1 MEKLI
6 FNNDWYVTKSGTE
19 SVVEEYQDSNEEN
32 APQAITLPHDGM
44 ISELR
49 RKDTKNGGQTGYYPG
64 ETYYYSKMFYV
75 SEEWKEKK
83 IVLEFEGIQGL
94 SKISVNGTFVE
105 VSYNGYGNTLIELND
120 FLKYGENN
128 SIEVRANNEMEQS
141 SRWYTGSGIYRNVN
155 LYVGSQVYF
164 PVYGL
169 KVQPSSINNC
179 GVLDLELVIQNDSFY
194 ARKLELSI
202 EIFDKNKTLV
212 TSENYPISLSSRNG
226 EKVNQKLFFKNPRL
240 WSCESPYL
248 YECIVSIS
256 DAEKVLD
263 KTSTNF
269 GIRSLTLDPYN
280 GLQINGEEVKL
291 RGTCLHHDNG
301 IIGAVCVESAER
313 RKLEQIK
320 HAGFNSIRSSHNQ
333 MSDLSLSI
341 CDELGL
347 LVMDELGDAWN
358 HGKNVN
364 DYSNYFS
371 KFWEDDLKKMV
382 DKDYNHPCVIMY
394 STGNEIREAGT
405 SEGAKLNRA
414 ITNRF
419 HELDPNRFVTNGI
432 NGILATGEKFFEII
446 SDIMK
451 DLDQNAGQTTSAD
464 NGDSGG
470 SNALNSIQAVMV
482 GELADAIA
490 THPTMNDML
499 TEFTDAMDIAGYNYL
514 TGRHEK
520 EHELYPHRIV
530 LGTETFPGDIANLWS
545 IVKNNPH
552 VIGDF
557 TWTGYDYLG
566 EAGVGIFHY
575 DGQVNFDPHY
585 PDRAAYIGDIDLIGN
600 RRPLSYYREIIYG
613 LRKAPYI
620 AVERVNRFGQESSHT
635 PWMWKD
641 AISSWTW
648 PGFEG
653 KSAKVYVFSDADEI
667 ELLLNNESLGR
678 KTVGSNSQNMVEYEI
693 EYYPGELKAVS
704 YRNGKKAEVCQIMTA
719 NSSSQLIIEADK
731 AEMKSNGEDLIFAKI
746 YLADEQG
753 QMNPFEKAS
762 ITLEVEGPCLLAGFG
777 SADPSNEGN
786 YFDHTCDTYDG
797 CVLAVLRSQTE
808 VGECRVKAT
817 ANGRKDTEL
826 TFKIR

>member
-1 MEKLI
+1 MEKLN
-6 FNNDWYVTKSGTE
+6 FNNDWFVTKAGTE

-44 ISELR
+44 IAELR
-49 RKDTKNGGQTGYYPG
+49 REDTKNGGQTGYYPG
-64 ETYYYSKMFYV
+64 ETYYYSKLFYV
-75 SEEWKEKK
+75 SEEWKDKK
-83 IVLEFEGIQGL
+83 IILEFEGIQGL
-94 SKISVNGTFVE
+94 SKISVNDTFVE

-120 FLKYGENN
+120 FLNYGEKN
-128 SIEVRANNEMEQS
+128 SIEVRANNEMEQN
-141 SRWYTGSGIYRNVN
+141 SRWYTGSGIYRDVN
-155 LYVGSQVYF
+155 LYIGSQVHF

-169 KVQPSSINNC
+169 KVQPFSTNNC

-202 EIFDKNKTLV
+202 EILDKNKVLV

-226 EKVNQKLFFKNPRL
+226 EKVNQKLFFENPKL
-240 WSCESPYL
+240 WSCEDPYL

-256 DAEKVLD
+256 DTEKVLD
-263 KTSTNF
+263 QTSTNF
-269 GIRSLTLDPYN
+269 GIRTMTLDPYN
-280 GLQINGEEVKL
+280 GLQINGKEVKL

-320 HAGFNSIRSSHNQ
+320 QAGFNSIRSSHNQ

-358 HGKNVN
+358 RGKNVN

-371 KFWEDDLKKMV
+371 KFWQDDLKKMV
-382 DKDYNHPCVIMY
+382 DKDYNHPCIIMY

-432 NGILATGEKFFEII
+432 NGILATGEKFIEII
-446 SDIMK
+446 NDIVK
-451 DLDQNAGQTTSAD
+451 DFDPNADQSTSAD
-464 NGDSGG
+464 EGDSGG

-530 LGTETFPGDIANLWS
+530 LGTETFPGDIANLWT

-678 KTVGSNSQNMVEYEI
+678 KAVGSNAQCMVEYEI
-693 EYYPGELKAVS
+693 EYCPGELKAVS
-704 YRNGKKAEVCQIMTA
+704 YRNGKKTEESQIVTA

-731 AEMKSNGEDLIFAKI
+731 AEMKSDGEDLIFAKI

-762 ITLEVEGPCLLAGFG
+762 INLEVEGPCLLAGFG

-786 YFDHTCDTYDG
+786 YFDQTCDTYEG
-797 CVLAVLRSQTE
+797 CVLAVFRSQTE
-808 VGECRVKAT
+808 AGECRVKAT
-817 ANGRKDTEL
+817 ANGHKAAEL
-826 TFKIR
+826 NFKIR